1 MSNVSFSAAAADDLN
16 DIWDYTTEEWGIDQA
31 ERYTDGIQDICN
43 SLARG
48 EKHGYIVDIREGYL
62 KRSVGRHFIF
72 YRTTDTGISVTR
84 ILHQS
89 MDVQRHL

>member
-16 DIWDYTTEEWGIDQA
+16 DIWDYTAEEWGIDQA

-48 EKHGYIVDIREGYL
+48 EKHGYIVV
-62 KRSVGRHFIF
+62 SVVRVFGSR
-72 YRTTDTGISVTR
+72 GSVN
-84 ILHQS
+84 
-89 MDVQRHL
+89 